1 VTDSAQFAES
11 LSDQNV
17 KSVLKIVPGVV
28 AGDPTNAGV
37 IVGDILNDAALSSV
51 LKKAAALATSVAK
64 VADIEQV
71 EEVGQKIGAKIGT
84 GAIAISQVNAIVKG
98 LVAGIVSKPTTPT
111 GQNRAV
117 NKGDEIGEVGAYFT
131 NAIAANP
138 AFHGTTQKAA
148 NKAASIIVGMLKTI
162 VAASKSKVDTA
173 LQALVAPDVSGSV
186 ALTVKFLGTNS
197 TISALVAQTII
208 SSLES
213 TKSAKTIGGAAFAS
227 AITAAVT
234 EAANPAAGDVA
245 KYENGT
251 LANPPQGPL
260 IDPETDHRNG

>member
-1 VTDSAQFAES
+1 MKPSAGDAIAIASKIKTVTSAVGAIIGGEALNLNTDLSKLLLANQAIKTKALTKAAQSISQYVGATVADSAQFAES

-37 IVGDILNDAALSSV
+37 IVGDIVNDPSLSSV
-51 LKKAAALATSVAK
+51 LKKAASLASSVAK

-111 GQNRAV
+111 GENRAV

-148 NKAASIIVGMLKTI
+148 K
-162 VAASKSKVDTA
+162 
-173 LQALVAPDVSGSV
+173 
-186 ALTVKFLGTNS
+186 
-197 TISALVAQTII
+197 
-208 SSLES
+208 
-213 TKSAKTIGGAAFAS
+213 
-227 AITAAVT
+227 
-234 EAANPAAGDVA
+234 
-245 KYENGT
+245 
-251 LANPPQGPL
+251 
-260 IDPETDHRNG
+260 